1 MITSSGF
8 QLYAQDIWANTSG
21 EFQLCAD
28 DVIAFTGNS
37 NHLTFMRGGAD
48 TIIAYG
54 NNQTIE
60 TGLNTGNALYLLG
73 HNTDL
78 QFYEGSSGT
87 TMVYGGAQD
96 GAHVTMLAG
105 EIAVE
110 TPYRDGYQWGSQ
122 VTVHAA
128 AGGGILATAD
138 FAYDALVPIKV
149 A

>member
-1 MITSSGF
+1 MIATNGF
-8 QLYAQDIWANTSG
+8 QLINQDIWDNGTG
-21 EFQLCAD
+21 EFQLCGD

-37 NHLTFMRGGAD
+37 DQLTFMRGGED

-60 TGLNTGNALYLLG
+60 QGLCSSNAIYLLG

-96 GAHVTMLAG
+96 GAHVTMMLG

-128 AGGGILATAD
+128 VNGSVLATAD